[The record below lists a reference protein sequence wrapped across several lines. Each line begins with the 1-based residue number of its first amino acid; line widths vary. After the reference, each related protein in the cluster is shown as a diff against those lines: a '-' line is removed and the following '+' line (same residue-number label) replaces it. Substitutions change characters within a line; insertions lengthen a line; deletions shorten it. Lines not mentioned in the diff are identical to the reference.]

1 MYKHILVAVG
11 TSLSE
16 SALTTAI
23 TRARDCNA
31 RLTALHIV
39 DQTPWWAVLTEE
51 SNPAETLDV
60 IDDHARAVTR
70 YAARLI
76 ESAGIDGIARSVTQP
91 PNGISVG
98 ALIAQEAN
106 DAGVDL
112 IVLGGEADT
121 AWLHGEARLRDVVCM
136 HARCDVLI
144 AAHASAPAPMLA
156 SDDMA
161 SIEGRVVASQGRAA
175 PRPSHRQSAPRK

>member
-11 TSLSE
+11 ASLSE

-23 TRARDCNA
+23 TRARACNA

-39 DQTPWWAVLTEE
+39 DQMPWWAIVTAD
-51 SNPAETLDV
+51 SNPGDTLDV

-76 ESAGIDGIARSVTQP
+76 DSAGIDGIARSITQP
-91 PNGISVG
+91 LDGTSVG
-98 ALIAQEAN
+98 ALIAKEA
-106 DAGVDL
+106 AAIGADL

-121 AWLHGEARLRDVVCM
+121 AWRHGEARLRDVVCS

-144 AAHASAPAPMLA
+144 AAHAPATQRAEKEMEAIETRFAAPA
-156 SDDMA
+156 
-161 SIEGRVVASQGRAA
+161 GRADA
-175 PRPSHRQSAPRK
+175 RVSHRQSAPRK

>member
-23 TRARDCNA
+23 TRARACNA

-39 DQTPWWAVLTEE
+39 DQTPWWAVVTAD
-51 SNPAETLDV
+51 SNPGETLGV

-76 ESAGIDGIARSVTQP
+76 DSAGIDGVARSITQP
-91 PNGISVG
+91 LDGTSVG
-98 ALIAQEAN
+98 ALIAKEAQA
-106 DAGVDL
+106 AGVDL
-112 IVLGGEADT
+112 IVLGGEADIG
-121 AWLHGEARLRDVVCM
+121 WRHGEARLRDVVCM

-144 AAHASAPAPMLA
+144 AAHAPAPLYA
-156 SDDMA
+156 EKDME
-161 SIEGRVVASQGRAA
+161 SIEARFAASQGRGEARA
-175 PRPSHRQSAPRK
+175 SHRQSAPRK

>member
-39 DQTPWWAVLTEE
+39 DQMPWWAIVTAD
-51 SNPAETLDV
+51 SNPGDTLHV

-76 ESAGIDGIARSVTQP
+76 DSAGIDGIARSVTQP
-91 PNGISVG
+91 LDGTSVG
-98 ALIAQEAN
+98 ELIANEAKA
-106 DAGVDL
+106 AGADL

-121 AWLHGEARLRDVVCM
+121 GWRHGEARLRDVVCS

-144 AAHASAPAPMLA
+144 AAHAPAPVRAEQEAESIGTRLA
-156 SDDMA
+156 A
-161 SIEGRVVASQGRAA
+161 STGRMDARA
-175 PRPSHRQSAPRK
+175 SHRQSAPRK

>member
-39 DQTPWWAVLTEE
+39 DQAPWWAVPTAE
-51 SNPAETLDV
+51 SDPDDTLDV
-60 IDDHARAVTR
+60 IGDHARAVTR

-76 ESAGIDGIARSVTQP
+76 ESAGIDGTARSVTQP
-91 PNGISVG
+91 LNGMSVG
-98 ALIAQEAN
+98 ELIAQEAKQ
-106 DAGVDL
+106 AGADL
-112 IVLGGEADT
+112 IVLGGESDT
-121 AWLHGEARLRDVVCM
+121 GWRHGEARLRDVVCL

-144 AAHASAPAPMLA
+144 AAHAPVA
-156 SDDMA
+156 SHAENEME
-161 SIEGRVVASQGRAA
+161 SIEARIAGSQGRVNA
-175 PRPSHRQSAPRK
+175 RPAHRQSAPRK

>member
-39 DQTPWWAVLTEE
+39 DQMPWWAIVTAD
-51 SNPAETLDV
+51 SNPGDTLDV
-60 IDDHARAVTR
+60 IEDHARAVTR
-70 YAARLI
+70 YASRLI
-76 ESAGIDGIARSVTQP
+76 DSAGIDGIARSVTQP
-91 PNGISVG
+91 LDGTSVG
-98 ALIAQEAN
+98 ELIAREAKA
-106 DAGVDL
+106 AGADL

-121 AWLHGEARLRDVVCM
+121 GWRHGEARLRDVVCS

-144 AAHASAPAPMLA
+144 AAHAAAPLSAEK
-156 SDDMA
+156 DVE
-161 SIEGRVVASQGRAA
+161 SIEARFAASSGRKDA
-175 PRPSHRQSAPRK
+175 RPSHRQSAPRK